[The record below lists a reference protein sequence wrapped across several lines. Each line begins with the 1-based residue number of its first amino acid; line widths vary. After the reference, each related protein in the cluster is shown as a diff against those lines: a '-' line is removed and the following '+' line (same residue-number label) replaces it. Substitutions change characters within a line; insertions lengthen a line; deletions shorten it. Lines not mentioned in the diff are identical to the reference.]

1 MFRQRLLSLMCDQV
15 DTPRLPEMRVG
26 CVRRSC
32 PSLTIDIRMD
42 RASQLDTDCR
52 TRAYP
57 KYQEEPLKS
66 Y

>member
-1 MFRQRLLSLMCDQV
+1 MCDQV